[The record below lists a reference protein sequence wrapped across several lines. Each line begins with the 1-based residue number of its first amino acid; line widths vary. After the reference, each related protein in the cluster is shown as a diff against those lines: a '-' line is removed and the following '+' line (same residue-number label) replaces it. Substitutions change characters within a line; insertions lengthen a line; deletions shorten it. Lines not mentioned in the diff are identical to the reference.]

1 MSTDPRPRGVLF
13 HWVAN
18 IVFASL
24 ALFAGV
30 IFGERI
36 PREKYGLVFF
46 IIASVALLL
55 VPLTRSWE
63 RAGIEKRRQAQQVT
77 DEAEV
82 PEGPH
87 MKGPGNA
94 N

>member
-1 MSTDPRPRGVLF
+1 MTTDPRPRGVLF

-18 IVFASL
+18 IFFASL
-24 ALFAGV
+24 ALLAGV

-36 PREKYGLVFF
+36 PREKYGLVFV
-46 IIASVALLL
+46 IIALGALLL

-63 RAGIEKRRQAQQVT
+63 RAGIEKRRRAQQGA

-82 PEGPH
+82 SEVSEPED
-87 MKGPGNA
+87 PGKD
-94 N
+94 